1 MKKKMVL
8 NMRYLSRKVVFA
20 VLLLG
25 VLILSGCATPVG
37 VSYLSPQDSH
47 RKLTANVLTGSA
59 LSAPTMQMLNRTGL
73 AERFKTH
80 PAEVIAAIHK
90 GVPTADET
98 DRIFALAELSFLYAS
113 QSGDRSYYL
122 ASAVYAWA
130 LLFPEG
136 GARAPDAFDP
146 RFRTAVD
153 IYNLGIAEG
162 FTSADGVVI
171 DLKEGTYKLPFGEVA
186 ISVRADSFRWSSYRL
201 VRFADA
207 SKLSVRG
214 LRNEYRWP
222 GIGAALVA
230 STEYL
235 PGAADPVTAKVPFD
249 IKVAVTLLVR
259 FHNVDEGI
267 RTGRMRGRLE
277 LYTTDSATAVTV
289 GGRTVPLEFDL
300 SSALAYSLENSGVY
314 RLETKGFFSGNVTL
328 FKDASRFKENIFFM
342 SPYIPGRIPV
352 IFIHGT
358 ASSPARWAEMLNEL
372 QNDRRLWGRYQFW
385 AFTYNTGNPILY
397 SGGLLT
403 KGLRELIDGLDPE
416 GRDPALRKMVVVGHS
431 QGGLLTRL
439 TVVDSG
445 THFWD
450 DAAKIPFDKLD
461 VSSGTRELI
470 RRSFFYKPLPFV
482 SRVIFIST
490 PHRGSYVA
498 GGWIGKMAGRF
509 VSLPFRMLDAV
520 KEVTSL
526 NPQVI
531 DRSTFKGVPKSTA
544 NMDPNS
550 QFVRTFSSIPIV
562 PGISVHSII
571 SVENPDAPKDK
582 WTDGVVKYGSA
593 HLDNAAS
600 ELIVH
605 SDHSCQS
612 QPQTIEEVRRILLLH
627 IGIQ

>member
-1 MKKKMVL
+1 MLL
-8 NMRYLSRKVVFA
+8 NIAHPARKAVFA
-20 VLLLG
+20 VLLFC
-25 VLILSGCATPVG
+25 VFVLSGCATPVG
-37 VSYLSPQDSH
+37 VGYLDQQESY
-47 RKLTANVLTGSA
+47 RRLTANVLTGST

-73 AERFKTH
+73 SEKFGTH
-80 PAEVIAAIHK
+80 PADVIAAIHQ

-98 DRIFALAELSFLYAS
+98 DRLFALAELSFLHACR
-113 QSGDRSYYL
+113 SGDRSYHL
-122 ASAVYAWA
+122 AAAIYAYA
-130 LLFPEG
+130 LLFPGE

-153 IYNLGIAEG
+153 IYNLGISEG
-162 FTSADGVVI
+162 FTSP
-171 DLKEGTYKLPFGEVA
+171 EGTAIDPREGVYRLPFGELTVSA
-186 ISVRADSFRWSSYRL
+186 RPESFRWSSYRL

-207 SKLSVRG
+207 SRFVLRG

-235 PGAADPVTAKVPFD
+235 PGAADPVSAKVPFD
-249 IKVAVTLLVR
+249 VKVAVTLFVR
-259 FHNVDEGI
+259 FANVDEGM
-267 RTGRMRGRLE
+267 RTGRVRGRLE
-277 LYTTDSATAVTV
+277 MYTTDSATDVTV

-300 SSALAYSLENSGVY
+300 SSALAYTLENSGVY
-314 RLETKGFFSGNVTL
+314 RMETRGFFSGNVTL
-328 FKDASRFKENIFFM
+328 FKDASRFKENVFFM
-342 SPYIPGRIPV
+342 SPYMPGRIPV

-403 KGLRELIDGLDPE
+403 EGLKELVRGLDPE
-416 GRDPALRKMVVVGHS
+416 GRDPALRRMVIVGHS

-445 THFWD
+445 TRFWD
-450 DAAKIPFDKLD
+450 DATKVPFDKLD
-461 VSSGTRELI
+461 VSPGTREMI
-470 RRSFFYKPLPFV
+470 ERSFFYKPLPFV
-482 SRVIFIST
+482 SRVIFVST

-498 GGWIGKMAGRF
+498 GGWIGRLAGRF

-526 NPQVI
+526 NPLAV
-531 DRSTFKGVPKSTA
+531 DLSTFKGVPKSTA

-550 QFVRTFSSIPIV
+550 QFVRTFSSIPV
-562 PGISVHSII
+562 APGIPVHSII

-582 WTDGVVKYGSA
+582 WTDGVVKYDSA

-605 SDHSCQS
+605 SGHSCQS
-612 QPQTIEEVRRILLLH
+612 EPQTIEEVRRILLLH
-627 IGIQ
+627 IGVQ

>member
-1 MKKKMVL
+1 MKKKMAL
-8 NMRYLSRKVVFA
+8 NTRHLSGKAVFA

-25 VLILSGCATPVG
+25 MLILSGCATPVG
-37 VSYLSPQDSH
+37 VGYLDPRESH
-47 RKLTANVLTGSA
+47 RKLTANVLTGST

-113 QSGDRSYYL
+113 QSADRSYYL

-162 FTSADGVVI
+162 LTSADGVVI
-171 DLKEGTYKLPFGEVA
+171 DLKEGTHKLPFGEVA

-235 PGAADPVTAKVPFD
+235 PGAADPVSAKVPFD

-259 FHNVDEGI
+259 FHNVDEGV

-277 LYTTDSATAVTV
+277 LYTTDSATTVTV
-289 GGRTVPLEFDL
+289 GGRTVPLEFDI

-314 RLETKGFFSGNVTL
+314 RMETKGFFSGNVTL
-328 FKDASRFKENIFFM
+328 FKDASRFKEHIFFM

-403 KGLRELIDGLDPE
+403 EGLKELVRGLDPE
-416 GRDPALRKMVVVGHS
+416 GRDPALRRMVIVGHS

-445 THFWD
+445 TRFWED
-450 DAAKIPFDKLD
+450 
-461 VSSGTRELI
+461 
-470 RRSFFYKPLPFV
+470 
-482 SRVIFIST
+482 
-490 PHRGSYVA
+490 
-498 GGWIGKMAGRF
+498 
-509 VSLPFRMLDAV
+509 
-520 KEVTSL
+520 
-526 NPQVI
+526 
-531 DRSTFKGVPKSTA
+531 
-544 NMDPNS
+544 
-550 QFVRTFSSIPIV
+550 
-562 PGISVHSII
+562 
-571 SVENPDAPKDK
+571 
-582 WTDGVVKYGSA
+582 
-593 HLDNAAS
+593 
-600 ELIVH
+600 
-605 SDHSCQS
+605 
-612 QPQTIEEVRRILLLH
+612 
-627 IGIQ
+627 

>member
-1 MKKKMVL
+1 MKRRMFPNAPYSL
-8 NMRYLSRKVVFA
+8 RKGAFA
-20 VLLLG
+20 IFLFWALV
-25 VLILSGCATPVG
+25 LSGCATPVG
-37 VSYLSPQDSH
+37 VGHLDQQESH
-47 RKLTANVLTGSA
+47 RKLTANVLTGST

-73 AERFKTH
+73 AEMFRTH
-80 PAEVIAAIHK
+80 PAEVIAAIHH

-98 DRIFALAELSFLYAS
+98 DRIFALAELSFLHAS
-113 QSGDRSYYL
+113 RSGDRSYYL
-122 ASAVYAWA
+122 AAAVYAYA

-171 DLKEGTYKLPFGEVA
+171 DLREGTYRLPFGEIA

-207 SKLSVRG
+207 SRFVLRG

-235 PGAADPVTAKVPFD
+235 PGAADPVSAKVPYD
-249 IKVAVTLLVR
+249 VKVAVTLFVR
-259 FHNVDEGI
+259 FADVDEGL
-267 RTGRMRGRLE
+267 RKGRMRGRLE
-277 LYTTDSATAVTV
+277 LYTADSATTVTV

-314 RLETKGFFSGNVTL
+314 RMETKGFFSGNVTL

-397 SGGLLT
+397 SGGQLT
-403 KGLRELIDGLDPE
+403 EGLKELVRGLDPE
-416 GRDPALRKMVVVGHS
+416 GKDPALRRMVIVGHS

-445 THFWD
+445 TRFWD
-450 DAAKIPFDKLD
+450 DATKVPFDKLD
-461 VSSGTRELI
+461 VSPGTREMI
-470 RRSFFYKPLPFV
+470 SRSFFYKPLPFV
-482 SRVIFIST
+482 SRVIFVST

-498 GGWIGKMAGRF
+498 GGWIGRLAGRF
-509 VSLPFRMLDAV
+509 VSLPFRMVDAV

-526 NPQVI
+526 NPQAV
-531 DRSTFKGVPKSTA
+531 DLSTFKGVPKSTA

-550 QFVRTFSSIPIV
+550 QFVRTFSSIPIA
-562 PGISVHSII
+562 PEIPVHSII
-571 SVENPDAPKDK
+571 SVENPDAPKDR
-582 WTDGVVKYGSA
+582 WTDGVVKYDSA

-605 SDHSCQS
+605 SGHSCQS

-627 IGIQ
+627 IGVQ

>member
-1 MKKKMVL
+1 MKRRMFPNAPYSL
-8 NMRYLSRKVVFA
+8 RKGAFA
-20 VLLLG
+20 ILLFCAL
-25 VLILSGCATPVG
+25 VLSGCATPVG
-37 VSYLSPQDSH
+37 VGHLDQQESH
-47 RKLTANVLTGSA
+47 RKLTANVLTNST

-73 AERFKTH
+73 AEMFRTH
-80 PAEVIAAIHK
+80 PAEVIAAIHH

-98 DRIFALAELSFLYAS
+98 DRIFALAELSFLHAS
-113 QSGDRSYYL
+113 RSGDRSYYL
-122 ASAVYAWA
+122 AAAVYAYA

-171 DLKEGTYKLPFGEVA
+171 DLREGTYRLPFGEIA

-207 SKLSVRG
+207 SRFVLRG

-235 PGAADPVTAKVPFD
+235 PGAADPVSAKVPYD
-249 IKVAVTLLVR
+249 VKVAVTLFVR
-259 FHNVDEGI
+259 FADVDEGL
-267 RTGRMRGRLE
+267 RKGRMRGRLE
-277 LYTTDSATAVTV
+277 LYTADSATTVTV

-314 RLETKGFFSGNVTL
+314 RMETKGFFSGNVTL

-397 SGGLLT
+397 SGGQLT
-403 KGLRELIDGLDPE
+403 EGLKELVRGLDPE
-416 GRDPALRKMVVVGHS
+416 GRDPALRRMVIVGHS

-445 THFWD
+445 TRFWD
-450 DAAKIPFDKLD
+450 DATKVPFDKLD
-461 VSSGTRELI
+461 VSPGTREMI
-470 RRSFFYKPLPFV
+470 SRSFFYKPLPFV
-482 SRVIFIST
+482 SRVIFVST

-498 GGWIGKMAGRF
+498 GGWIGRLAGRF
-509 VSLPFRMLDAV
+509 VSLPFRMVDAV

-526 NPQVI
+526 NPQAV
-531 DRSTFKGVPKSTA
+531 DLSTFKGVPKSTA

-550 QFVRTFSSIPIV
+550 QFVRTFSSIPIA
-562 PGISVHSII
+562 PEIPVHSII
-571 SVENPDAPKDK
+571 SVENPDAPKDR
-582 WTDGVVKYGSA
+582 WTDGVVKYDSA

-605 SDHSCQS
+605 SGHSCQS

-627 IGIQ
+627 IGVQ